1 MEPSGGAYGTAT
13 GQHPHTLPLFP
24 QPVRVVVQLPTSNAA
39 DLNALLARQADPA
52 SPDYR
57 KWLSP
62 AELAAQFGPSPAQV
76 AAATASLQAAGFSVS
91 QLGSSSLL
99 ATGPPAAVEAAFNT
113 TLVTVQEAVA
123 PPMPTV
129 PASPPSPLTGGATAL
144 DGSVVPPAPADANTT
159 DVLKATDPLR
169 PSAALNLPPGTAVA
183 GPPVVG
189 QPLIRTG
196 AVKKELPPL
205 KTSGYVA
212 SVKSYAYWG
221 ADLRQAYRAPALST
235 GITGAGRTVCNL
247 MAGDVL
253 DSDGQTYFAVQNLSP
268 PSITRVPVLGG
279 CTRAACPGESGEM
292 ILDVSAIGGAAPGAA
307 IRIYSIPSLYTV
319 DILTGLAQI
328 LSDNVCDIVNMSF
341 GLGEGYPGYQST
353 AEPTEA
359 LFQAGNAQG
368 ITFVAI
374 SGDYGSNY
382 CVSNDQGVSYTYPCA
397 TYPGSSP
404 AVTSVGGTNLVAGPT
419 SNTGVSGTSNSAYV
433 FENAWPYYLLPT
445 DFATFTQSGYPAT
458 AGGAWG
464 SGGGVSAWFPTK
476 PAYQNLVST
485 GYSAA
490 TSPDVSGMMGSIGA
504 PVQCQSSSCDS
515 AYFVIEDNTIGLQV
529 GTSGSSPFFAG
540 ILALAQQYE
549 GGVRFGNVNYKLYAD
564 YAAERDPKA
573 AVLAKVGVTPVN
585 VSQAV
590 DAKAAAA
597 AAGKPDW
604 AASKI
609 QAAAAEVT
617 AINAKVAAKER
628 CVTRQ
633 SAAGPLAEKVKLCAF
648 NDDIPGS
655 NGVYYS
661 GDGAGG
667 YSLVLGLGTVNIDA
681 FLSVKK
687 VPLSGP
693 WVVNTTAL
701 AGLTNPYNVG

>member
-1 MEPSGGAYGTAT
+1 M
-13 GQHPHTLPLFP
+13 
-24 QPVRVVVQLPTSNAA
+24 QLPTGNAA

-123 PPMPTV
+123 PPTPTV
-129 PASPPSPLTGGATAL
+129 PVSPSPLTGGATAF

-169 PSAALNLPPGTAVA
+169 PSAALNLPPGTAIA
-183 GPPVVG
+183 GPSVVG
-189 QPLIRTG
+189 LPPIRTG

-205 KTSGYVA
+205 KPGEPQYGTSGYLA
-212 SVKSYAYWG
+212 SAKAYAYWG

-253 DSDGQTYFAVQNLSP
+253 DSDVQTYFAVQNLSP

-279 CTRAACPGESGEM
+279 CTRAACPGESFEM
-292 ILDVSAIGGAAPGAA
+292 NLDVSAIGGAAPGAA
-307 IRIYSIPSLYTV
+307 IRIYATPSLSEV
-319 DILTGLAQI
+319 DLLTALAQI
-328 LSDNVCDIVNMSF
+328 VSDNVCDIVNMSF
-341 GLGEGYPGYQST
+341 GGGEVSPNYASMADPW
-353 AEPTEA
+353 EA

-368 ITFVAI
+368 ITFVAS
-374 SGDYGSNY
+374 SGDYGSND

-397 TYPGSSP
+397 EHPASSP
-404 AVTSVGGTNLVAGPT
+404 AVTSVGGTSLVAGST
-419 SNTGVSGTSNSAYV
+419 SNTGFSGTSNSAYV
-433 FENAWPYYLLPT
+433 SENAWPYYLSPT
-445 DFATFTQSGYPAT
+445 EFGTSTGNPAT

-464 SGGGVSAWFPTK
+464 SGGGVSVWFPTK

-490 TSPDVSGMMGSIGA
+490 TNPDVSGMMGTIGA
-504 PVQCQSSSCDS
+504 PVQCQSSSCIS
-515 AYFVIEDNTIGLQV
+515 AYFVIEDNTIGLV
-529 GTSGSSPFFAG
+529 LGTSGSAPFFAG

-549 GGVRFGNVNYKLYAD
+549 GGVRFGNVNYRLYAD
-564 YAAERDPKA
+564 YVAERDPKA
-573 AVLAKVGVTPVN
+573 AVLAKVGLTPVN

-590 DAKAAAA
+590 DAKAAAT

-655 NGVYYS
+655 NGAYSS

-681 FLSVKK
+681 LLSVKK

-701 AGLTNPYNVG
+701 AGLTNPPSGG